1 MFRKTR
7 EKTSV
12 PLDLRALENL
22 AEVTDHPSFIHS
34 AFESG
39 DKIGTAYGAQR
50 EHAA

>member
-1 MFRKTR
+1 M
-7 EKTSV
+7 

-22 AEVTDHPSFIHS
+22 AEVKDHPSLIHS

-50 EHAA
+50 ENAA

>member
-7 EKTSV
+7 EKTKV
-12 PLDLRALENL
+12 PLDLRALETL
-22 AEVTDHPSFIHS
+22 AKVKDLPSLFHS

-39 DKIGTAYGAQR
+39 DKIGTAYGTQR

>member
-7 EKTSV
+7 EKTRV

-22 AEVTDHPSFIHS
+22 AEVKDQPSLIHS

-39 DKIGTAYGAQR
+39 DKIGTASGAQR